1 MYYTPSP
8 YPPLCDHGMR
18 KYSFLYKWRFDS
30 WFSQIT
36 NVKGVNEMGI
46 HIAKEYLAKY
56 GEFAIDMDSRIDQ
69 LNTKTIQWSNYNTR
83 INKNKPSIKATHILN
98 YLYDLNHVIEVPH
111 DILKEISEIYA
122 FVKEHEDEDIPSL
135 I

>member
-1 MYYTPSP
+1 
-8 YPPLCDHGMR
+8 
-18 KYSFLYKWRFDS
+18 
-30 WFSQIT
+30 
-36 NVKGVNEMGI
+36 MGI

-69 LNTKTIQWSNYNTR
+69 LNAKTTQWSNYNTR
-83 INKNKPSIKATHILN
+83 INKNKPSMKVTHILN

-111 DILKEISEIYA
+111 DILKEISEICT
-122 FVKEHEDEDIPSL
+122 FVEEHEDEDIPSL